1 VHAYRRKGDYYPVT
15 LLMRTAHAQH
25 AEDTAADVADTLNFV
40 VGEGV
45 KGFAY
50 HDLFED
56 EGSDCGSD
64 GPGAGDDGEDSGD
77 EGGEVWNGSDSDEDG
92 GGASEEAHEQ
102 SDVVDSEEEED
113 LYDYSASDDDVGAAV
128 DAVDDADGVPP
139 DSKELTAV

>member
-1 VHAYRRKGDYYPVT
+1 VYAYRRKGDYPVT
-15 LLMRTAHAQH
+15 LLMRTARAQH

-50 HDLFED
+50 DDLFKD

-64 GPGAGDDGEDSGD
+64 GPGPGDDGEDSGD
-77 EGGEVWNGSDSDEDG
+77 EGGEVWNGSDSDEDDG
-92 GGASEEAHEQ
+92 GEEAHEQ
-102 SDVVDSEEEED
+102 SEVADSEEEED
-113 LYDYSASDDDVGAAV
+113 PYDYSASDDDDSDGAAD